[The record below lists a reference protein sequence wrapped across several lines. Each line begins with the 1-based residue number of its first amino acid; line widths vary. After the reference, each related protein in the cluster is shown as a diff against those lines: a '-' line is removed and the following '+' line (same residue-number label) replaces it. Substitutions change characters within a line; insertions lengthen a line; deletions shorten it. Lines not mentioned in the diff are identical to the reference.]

1 MGRNWGS
8 RWLALSLLGLASVA
22 SADQICADRPGKAS
36 ATCTAP
42 DGHLQLEVGLVD
54 WLQHGSSLTIFSTAI
69 KYGVTKRSHVE
80 IDIAPLT
87 RADDEWG
94 FGDVVAR
101 YKHQLTNEG
110 SAIAVTAYPFVKIPT
125 AKSPIGN
132 GKVEAGLIMP
142 VGYSIPGSGID
153 LVLGPEIDWAAN
165 SKGSGHHLGMSQVIG
180 VGDEVARRLSLSAEL
195 WGHWDWDPDG
205 RNQQFSID
213 GSAAYLVRDDI
224 QLDAGANV
232 GLNRA
237 TPDLELYAGTS
248 IRF

>member
-8 RWLALSLLGLASVA
+8 RWLALSLLGSASVA
-22 SADQICADRPGKAS
+22 NADQICADRPGKAS
-36 ATCTAP
+36 ATCTEP

-132 GKVEAGLIMP
+132 GKVDGDSISFSVTSNFNGNEFKLN
-142 VGYSIPGSGID
+142 YSGKVSGSEMK
-153 LVLGPEIDWAAN
+153 LV
-165 SKGSGHHLGMSQVIG
+165 MSV
-180 VGDEVARRLSLSAEL
+180 E
-195 WGHWDWDPDG
+195 G
-205 RNQQFSID
+205 RDRTFEMTAKKAS
-213 GSAAYLVRDDI
+213 
-224 QLDAGANV
+224 
-232 GLNRA
+232 
-237 TPDLELYAGTS
+237 
-248 IRF
+248 